1 MSPPADVAPLWFQC
15 DYPDCNAKYRRKE
28 HLNRHRN
35 HHKGETNL
43 ACPYCESVLTRND
56 LLRRHIRTYH
66 PQRHAPPSR
75 KSRACSA
82 CHARKVRCEGVLP
95 CNACQ
100 HRGIICVPAGDETAG
115 EQQFCIDDLR
125 PLPPVSTIND
135 SVSDAP
141 RWIAH
146 DYIDI
151 YFNSFHPEW
160 PFLHRG
166 TFDFAKEPCVL
177 VQSVVAIGLWV
188 KGTQEAR
195 DASVQLHARLC
206 SAFYAQMD
214 QWCIS
219 NSSPRQPT
227 NTPWPITTFQ
237 SVLLNIILALFIA
250 RENVSMDLSMR
261 CRLPDDKYELLAALV
276 QSCRQC
282 GIFSYPNMLLQH
294 EADAPLALVYVGV
307 EEIKRFGLALYKVC
321 RLSTSFHL
329 TGESSNG
336 DRNIMLTLADLSF
349 CMPDSD
355 ELWNA
360 PLGSEPEVL
369 SKADLSAA
377 GRDNG
382 DAKNWISQASALV
395 HDGRVGFDWI

>member
-1 MSPPADVAPLWFQC
+1 M
-15 DYPDCNAKYRRKE
+15 
-28 HLNRHRN
+28 
-35 HHKGETNL
+35 GE
-43 ACPYCESVLTRND
+43 LTTQMTTSD

-66 PQRHAPPSR
+66 PQRQAPPSR
-75 KSRACSA
+75 KTRACSA
-82 CHARKVRCEGVLP
+82 CHARKVRCDGVLP

-100 HRGIICVPAGDETAG
+100 HRGVICVPAGSETAS
-115 EQQFCIDDLR
+115 EQRFCIDDLYS
-125 PLPPVSTIND
+125 LPPVSTIND

-151 YFNSFHPEW
+151 YFNDFHSAW
-160 PFLHRG
+160 PFLHPG

-195 DASVQLHARLC
+195 DASIRLHSRLC

-219 NSSPRQPT
+219 NSSPRQYA
-227 NTPWPITTFQ
+227 NTSWPITTFQ

-250 RENVSMDLSMR
+250 REHVSMDWSMR
-261 CRLPDDKYELLAALV
+261 CRLPDDKYDLLAALV
-276 QSCRQC
+276 QSCRRW
-282 GIFSYPNMLLQH
+282 GIFYYPNMLLQH
-294 EADAPLALVYVGV
+294 EVDAPLALIYVNV

-321 RLSTSFHL
+321 RLSTFEL
-329 TGESSNG
+329 TGDSANSG
-336 DRNIMLTLADLSF
+336 RNDLLTLADLSF

-360 PLGSEPEVL
+360 PLGEESEVL
-369 SKADLSAA
+369 NKTNSSAA
-377 GRDNG
+377 ARDNG
-382 DAKNWISQASALV
+382 DAKNWISQASAV
-395 HDGRVGFDWI
+395 VNDARVGFDWI

>member
-1 MSPPADVAPLWFQC
+1 MPPPADIVPLWFQC

-35 HHKGETNL
+35 HHDKEIHV

-66 PQRHAPPSR
+66 PQRELPPTR
-75 KSRACSA
+75 KFRACSA

-100 HRGIICVPAGDETAG
+100 HRGVFCVPSGGETVS
-115 EQQFCIDDLR
+115 EQQSSIDDLC
-125 PLPPVSTIND
+125 PLPHISRIND
-135 SVSDAP
+135 SISDAP

-151 YFNSFHPEW
+151 YFNTFHPRW
-160 PFLHRG
+160 PFLHRS
-166 TFDFAKEPCVL
+166 TFDFVKEPCVL

-195 DASVQLHARLC
+195 DAS
-206 SAFYAQMD
+206 D

-219 NSSPRQPT
+219 NSSPRQHT
-227 NTPWPITTFQ
+227 NTSWPITSFQ
-237 SVLLNIILALFIA
+237 SVLLNIILSLFIA
-250 RENVSMDLSMR
+250 RENSSTDLSMR
-261 CRLPDDKYELLAALV
+261 CRLPDDKYDLLAALV
-276 QSCRQC
+276 QSCRRWD
-282 GIFSYPNMLLQH
+282 IFYYPNMLLQH
-294 EADAPLALVYVGV
+294 DADAPLAFVYLSV

-321 RLSTSFHL
+321 RLSTPTSFDL
-329 TGESSNG
+329 SGDCSNG
-336 DRNIMLTLADLSF
+336 GRNDLLTLADLSF

-360 PLGSEPEVL
+360 PLGGESEVL
-369 SKADLSAA
+369 NKYDSSAV

-382 DAKNWISQASALV
+382 DAKNWISQASALL
-395 HDGRVGFDWI
+395 HDARVGFDWI